1 MIVINFMAQEQF
13 NIKQHDSVNIGK
25 PRRYNVVIHNDD
37 FTTMDFVVK
46 ILKEVFYKSEIDA
59 ITIMMDVHN
68 SGKGIVGSYSY
79 DMALTK
85 SDKATAMAREE
96 GFPLRITIQPA

>member
-1 MIVINFMAQEQF
+1 MAQEQF
-13 NIKQHDSVNIGK
+13 NIKQRDSVNAGK
-25 PRRYNVVIHNDD
+25 PRRYNVVLHNDD

-46 ILKEVFYKSEIDA
+46 ILKEVFYKTEIEA

-68 SGKGIVGSYSY
+68 SGKGTIGTFSY

-85 SDKATAMAREE
+85 RDKATALAREE
-96 GFPLRITIQPA
+96 GFPLRITIQSA